1 MKKLFA
7 PMMLNIL
14 VLSIAHTTYA
24 AENPFSDVPSDHW
37 SMHTLTILAQ
47 EGVIEGYGDGTF
59 RGDAKLTRYE
69 MATIIAKAMAKS
81 NLSTNAK
88 TQLDQL
94 SAEYADELHNLG
106 VRVTELEEKS
116 DNLKINGLLRLDTSK
131 DEVKNTTKS
140 KARLRLEPTA
150 FINEDW
156 QMKARIDYDTN
167 LKTGEGG
174 TGTLKMAYA
183 NGNLL
188 GGKVSVGKI
197 DYADFENMNAAY
209 GLIFDDYIS
218 GAKAVFG
225 DRVKVTL
232 VGGRIGSGSTAYT
245 NGNGISNYPNSSL
258 DYTGIQITGNASDKL
273 MLGAAYHSLR
283 DEALYKNQSIVEVAA
298 DYKLSNTL
306 KFGGAY
312 AKSNLDA
319 SEFNLKS
326 DDEDQAYTVQLD
338 YKGIKRSAPGS
349 FGIWA
354 AYRQLGNLAVSLPT
368 YVANFNG
375 EKGYEIGA
383 KYMLDKNIMGQ
394 ITYFN
399 GETISSERDVERI
412 FGRLEFRF

>member
-1 MKKLFA
+1 MKKLTIPALSLLVGLYATSTTFA
-7 PMMLNIL
+7 
-14 VLSIAHTTYA
+14 AQ
-24 AENPFSDVPSDHW
+24 NPFSDVPSDHW
-37 SMHTLTILAQ
+37 SIHTLTSLAH

-81 NLSTNAK
+81 NLSTNAR

-150 FINEDW
+150 FVNEDW

-167 LKTGEGG
+167 LKTGVGG

-188 GGKVSVGKI
+188 GGKVSLGKV

-209 GLIFDDYIS
+209 GLVFDNYLS

-225 DRVKVTL
+225 DKVKVTL
-232 VGGRIGSGSTAYT
+232 AGGRMDSENTAFGY
-245 NGNGISNYPNSSL
+245 GFSNYPNSSI
-258 DYTGIQITGNASDKL
+258 DYAGIQITGNASDKL
-273 MLGAAYHSLR
+273 LLGAAYHSLR
-283 DEALYKNQSIVEVAA
+283 DEALYKNQSIIEVAA

-319 SEFNLKS
+319 SQFNLKS
-326 DDEDQAYTVQLD
+326 DNEDQAYNIQLD

-354 AYRQLGNLAVSLPT
+354 AYRQLGNLAVSAPT
-368 YVANFNG
+368 YVASSNG
-375 EKGYEIGA
+375 EKGYEIGT

-394 ITYFN
+394 LTYFN
-399 GETISSERDVERI
+399 GENISSERDVERI